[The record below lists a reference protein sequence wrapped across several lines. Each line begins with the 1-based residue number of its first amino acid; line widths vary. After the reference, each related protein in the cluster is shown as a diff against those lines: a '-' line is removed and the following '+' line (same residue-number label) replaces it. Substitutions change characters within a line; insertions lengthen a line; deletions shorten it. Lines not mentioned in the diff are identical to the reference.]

1 MSTMFV
7 VLMSTYVCSLKS
19 NQIDIEDLLLK
30 VSKLY

>member
-1 MSTMFV
+1 MSTMLV
-7 VLMSTYVCSLKS
+7 VLMSTYVFSLKS